1 LRRIYDM
8 PYAGTIVSH
17 DLSLHTGLV
26 LPDGNEQAIAFTE
39 GDVLNWQR
47 TAPLFGQRVSFEVV
61 QTPHGYAAV
70 QMFLL
75 EQKKPRSLESRDFI
89 AALITPL
96 LVAGT
101 TYALSHYLR
110 VPLIFAYIPTI
121 NFVSFMM
128 MLLVSQS
135 SRGQRPRL
143 AEFMVVTLAFCGGAP
158 AIWVAVFF
166 SGARLRSEGMFLLM
180 AALVVMQAIALK
192 KYFPEVFDWH
202 TWAYFFLKSEV
213 TLKKLPPL

>member
-1 LRRIYDM
+1 M

-26 LPDGNEQAIAFTE
+26 LPDGNAQAIAFTE

-75 EQKKPRSLESRDFI
+75 DQKGPRSLESRDFI

-101 TYALSHYLR
+101 TYALSNYLKL
-110 VPLIFAYIPTI
+110 PLIFAYIPTI
-121 NFVSFMM
+121 NFISFMM
-128 MLLVSQS
+128 VLLVSQS
-135 SRGQRPRL
+135 SGIQRPRL
-143 AEFMVVTLAFCGGAP
+143 AQFMVVALAFCGGAP
-158 AIWVAVFF
+158 AILVALFF
-166 SGARLRSEGMFLLM
+166 SGGRRHSESMFLLM
-180 AALVVMQAIALK
+180 AALVVIQAIAIK
-192 KYFPEVFDWH
+192 RYFPEVLDWH
-202 TWAYFFLKSEV
+202 TWTYLFLKSGV
-213 TLKKLPPL
+213 TLKKLPPLEALK

>member
-1 LRRIYDM
+1 M

-26 LPDGNEQAIAFTE
+26 LPDGNAQAISFTE

-75 EQKKPRSLESRDFI
+75 DQKKDRSLESRDFI
-89 AALITPL
+89 PALLTPL

-101 TYALSHYLR
+101 TYALSHYLK
-110 VPLIFAYIPTI
+110 VPLIFAYLPTI

-135 SRGQRPRL
+135 SQAQRPRL
-143 AEFMVVTLAFCGGAP
+143 AQFMVVALAFCGGAP
-158 AIWVAVFF
+158 AILLAGLFA
-166 SGARLRSEGMFLLM
+166 GARLRSESMFPIM
-180 AALVVMQAIALK
+180 AALAFIQAIALK

-202 TWAYFFLKSEV
+202 TWTYFFLKSEV
-213 TLKKLPPL
+213 TLRKLPPLEALK

>member
-1 LRRIYDM
+1 M

-26 LPDGNEQAIAFTE
+26 LPDGNAQAIAFTE

-75 EQKKPRSLESRDFI
+75 DQKKPRNLELRDFLAVLI
-89 AALITPL
+89 APL

-101 TYALSHYLR
+101 TYALSHFLNF
-110 VPLIFAYIPTI
+110 PLIFAYIPTI
-121 NFVSFMM
+121 NFISFMM
-128 MLLVSQS
+128 VMLVSNS
-135 SRGQRPRL
+135 SRVQRPKF
-143 AEFMVVTLAFCGGAP
+143 AEFMVVALAFCGGAP
-158 AIWVAVFF
+158 AILLAVLF
-166 SGARLRSEGMFLLM
+166 SGARLRSQSMFLLV
-180 AALVVMQAIALK
+180 AALVIMQAIALK
-192 KYFPEVFDWH
+192 KYFPEVYDWH
-202 TWAYFFLKSEV
+202 TWSYFFLKSEV
-213 TLKKLPPL
+213 TLRKLPPL

>member
-1 LRRIYDM
+1 M

-26 LPDGNEQAIAFTE
+26 LPDGNAQAIGFTE

-75 EQKKPRSLESRDFI
+75 DQKKPRNLDVRDLI
-89 AALITPL
+89 AVLIAPL

-101 TYALSHYLR
+101 TYALSHYFRL
-110 VPLIFAYIPTI
+110 PLIFAYLPTI
-121 NFVSFMM
+121 NFISFMM
-128 MLLVSQS
+128 VMLVSNS
-135 SRGQRPRL
+135 SRGQRPRF
-143 AEFMVVTLAFCGGAP
+143 AEFMVVALAFCGGAP
-158 AIWVAVFF
+158 AILLAVFF
-166 SGARLRSEGMFLLM
+166 SGARLRSESMVLLM
-180 AALVVMQAIALK
+180 AALVIMQAIALK
-192 KYFPEVFDWH
+192 RYFPEVYDWH
-202 TWAYFFLKSEV
+202 TWAYFFLKSEGA
-213 TLKKLPPL
+213 LKKLPPLEALK